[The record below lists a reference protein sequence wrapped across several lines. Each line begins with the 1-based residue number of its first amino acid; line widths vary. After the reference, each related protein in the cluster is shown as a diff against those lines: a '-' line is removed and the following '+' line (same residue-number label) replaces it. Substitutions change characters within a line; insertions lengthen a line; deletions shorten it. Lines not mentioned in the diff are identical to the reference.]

1 MIVILFVFFFLYCIG
16 FIAGVYYSKIERS
29 SKLEE
34 IKEKISKKDTED
46 SKPFVSVCCNSHFTA
61 VLDLATEQQYRC
73 SACKALCEIHQP
85 PKATIYKLKLE
96 LLEQLREEDV
106 ALVEMAEKMGYSGR
120 EEVPTTVINHKP
132 NVLVINSGDKSEQ
145 EVVEDY
151 TKLKPMDRERLLE
164 KLKKEIVQMDAEEG
178 SIEVVPDKSATAEA
192 TSAEVVISQ
201 NPLSKPC

>member
-1 MIVILFVFFFLYCIG
+1 MEML
-16 FIAGVYYSKIERS
+16 RS
-29 SKLEE
+29 LE
-34 IKEKISKKDTED
+34 KTE
-46 SKPFVSVCCNSHFTA
+46 KPFVSVCCNSHFTA

-85 PKATIYKLKLE
+85 PKATIYKLKLD

>member
-1 MIVILFVFFFLYCIG
+1 MNEVKNKIKIYESGQCPYCDSKLKSHDHSKMLKDLKEKDNLLTEKILENTGRINHYRDLNTSISNQSRVLESGIDILEEE
-16 FIAGVYYSKIERS
+16 FIDIKAEAKMLKDKYDNFDEDKTKLINDIKEKGVNLVKSKKEKIER
-29 SKLEE
+29 LNE
-34 IKEKISKKDTED
+34 INKD
-46 SKPFVSVCCNSHFTA
+46 N
-61 VLDLATEQQYRC
+61 
-73 SACKALCEIHQP
+73 
-85 PKATIYKLKLE
+85 
-96 LLEQLREEDV
+96 
-106 ALVEMAEKMGYSGR
+106 
-120 EEVPTTVINHKP
+120 
-132 NVLVINSGDKSEQ
+132 KSEQ